1 LKLLL
6 IDNTFDPPHGSPE
19 IHRHLEKAAK
29 KVGPLEVVVARAP
42 EEKIPLDLSGFDGA
56 VLSGS
61 KTRIAERAPWIE
73 KEIASIRELHR
84 LQIPMLG
91 ICYGEQ
97 LIALAIAGEKT
108 VGDAPVFE
116 HGWAKIER
124 ISPSAIFE
132 GIPAEFCFY
141 EYHKDEARNLPASF
155 RVTARNSACGVQAFE
170 VEGAPI
176 WGLQFHP
183 ERALAEGNKSLDTQL
198 AKDPAYPALNRQESA
213 KLYQEQYSEK
223 IFENF
228 LREVKKR
235 AK

>member
-1 LKLLL
+1 MKILL

-19 IHRHLEKAAK
+19 IHRHLEIAAK
-29 KVGPLEVVVARAP
+29 KVAPIEVVVARAP
-42 EEKIPLDLSGFDGA
+42 EEKIPTDLTKFSGA

-61 KTRIAERAPWIE
+61 KTRIAERGPWIE
-73 KEIASIRELHR
+73 KEMNAIREMHR
-84 LQIPMLG
+84 LEVPMLG

-97 LIALAIAGEKT
+97 LIALTLAGEST

-116 HGWAKIER
+116 HGWAKIDR
-124 ISPSAIFE
+124 VQDSAIFE
-132 GIPAEFCFY
+132 GVPNHFCFY
-141 EYHKDEARNLPASF
+141 EYHKDEVRNLPAHF
-155 RVTARNSACGVQAFE
+155 RVTARNAACGVQAYE
-170 VEGAPI
+170 VVDAPI
-176 WGLQFHP
+176 WGVQFHP
-183 ERALAEGNKSLDTQL
+183 ERALAEGNKSLDAQL
-198 AKDPAYPALNRQESA
+198 AKDPQYPALNRRESD